1 MYIMKIS
8 YIFYINWTAIDLLAP
23 LNCFKSYI
31 LFNRLSPQ
39 INYYHNRARSRW
51 GAIANPHAKVL
62 TPGHDLG
69 NRMKIL
75 FDMFSIFYLWEYT
88 QSLV

>member
-39 INYYHNRARSRW
+39 INYYHN
-51 GAIANPHAKVL
+51 
-62 TPGHDLG
+62 
-69 NRMKIL
+69 
-75 FDMFSIFYLWEYT
+75 
-88 QSLV
+88 